1 MPQTIHVVQCYSC
14 QMYQVDIVKKAPKWT
29 CKLCGEKQSLKKV
42 FCQGSG
48 KECRLQVQRLNELK
62 ALTEQNHSSG
72 DVSPL
77 VDRRLSGELDPPEEI
92 KTQTNWSEFV
102 DEQEDDA
109 YDEIFNSAT
118 IEYTDQTEGYSQE
131 NSKPQV
137 QQHEFVE
144 LIRLSVGDD
153 NLSPCHGIVPTKRNE
168 KSSKC
173 FSEND
178 DVPATKVRK
187 IETNSTTQ
195 QSEWDQYLPDEL
207 SD

>member
-1 MPQTIHVVQCYSC
+1 M
-14 QMYQVDIVKKAPKWT
+14 KKAPKWT

-62 ALTEQNHSSG
+62 ASTEQNHSSV
-72 DVSPL
+72 DVNPL
-77 VDRRLSGELDPPEEI
+77 DGRRLSDELDPPDEI

-102 DEQEDDA
+102 DEHEDDV

-118 IEYTDQTEGYSQE
+118 IEYTDQTAGYSRE
-131 NSKPQV
+131 NSKPIV
-137 QQHEFVE
+137 HQQDFAE
-144 LIRLSVGDD
+144 ISVGDD
-153 NLSPCHGIVPTKRNE
+153 DSSTKRTNE

-173 FSEND
+173 YSEND
-178 DVPATKVRK
+178 DVPARK
-187 IETNSTTQ
+187 ILKIENNSTTQ

>member
-62 ALTEQNHSSG
+62 GSTEQNHSSG
-72 DVSPL
+72 DVNLS
-77 VDRRLSGELDPPEEI
+77 VDHRLSDELEPSEEC

-102 DEQEDDA
+102 DEHEDDV
-109 YDEIFNSAT
+109 YDEIFNCAA
-118 IEYTDQTEGYSQE
+118 IEYTDETAGYSE
-131 NSKPQV
+131 KDSKPNV
-137 QQHEFVE
+137 YQQEVAD
-144 LIRLSVGDD
+144 LSKGDG
-153 NLSPCHGIVPTKRNE
+153 NSSAYRGIVQTKRTNE
-168 KSSKC
+168 ISTKC
-173 FSEND
+173 FCETD
-178 DVPATKVRK
+178 DVPATKLRK